1 MIKFLNQ
8 QYHQLTHVS
17 KKLLLTYFLLL
28 IIIQSDN
35 NVSHSICLAPKNI
48 FVSFLYKNHISY
60 FFMLHYN
67 KQKKN
72 LFLHVAL

>member
-8 QYHQLTHVS
+8 QHDQLTHAS
-17 KKLLLTYFLLL
+17 KKLLLTYFLVL

-35 NVSHSICLAPKNI
+35 NVPHSICLALKNI

-67 KQKKN
+67 KKKT
-72 LFLHVAL
+72 LFLQVAF